1 MALSHSDPTIRQ
13 FFRKHAHSTAANTLS
28 RGQNLR
34 YQAYLLLLLVAFL
47 YDWKMLAA
55 GLMFAACGF
64 YVLIILYR
72 LLCILVSMALS
83 PDIKISAE
91 ELAAVKDE
99 ELPVYTVLL
108 PMYKENNIAQK
119 IIHNINTLDYPHEK
133 LDVKLLLERDDA
145 STIEACNE
153 LKERLPYL
161 EVFILADAQPKT
173 KPKACNHGLFD
184 AKGEFLVIYD
194 AEDRPDKDQ
203 LKKAVLAFRK
213 LPERVVCL
221 QAKLNYY
228 NSGFNWL
235 TKMFTME
242 YSAWFDLLLPG
253 LQQLGVPIPL
263 GGTSN
268 HFRTDV
274 LRHVGGWDPFN
285 LTEDCDL
292 GMRLHI
298 LDKRTCA
305 LDSTTW
311 EEANSQ
317 VHNWIRQ
324 RSRWVKG
331 YIQTHF
337 AHARSNLLTLGR
349 LGLKGY
355 LSFLLTVGGNS
366 LCILLNPIFWAV
378 GLVWVAL
385 YFGEM
390 LGWTPGPWQV
400 LYTDRVDDLPDSPMT
415 LWSQLSAVFYYAS
428 IALFAANFFFIAIN
442 VCACIKRKLWGI
454 LPYTLLSPFYW
465 LLISIGGWKGA
476 LQLFSKP
483 FYWEKTV
490 HGLTG
495 ENGEKTPCNAADA
508 SI

>member
-1 MALSHSDPTIRQ
+1 MSLRHPDPTIRR
-13 FFRKHAHSTAANTLS
+13 FLRLHARSSAANTLT

-34 YQAYLLLLLVAFL
+34 YQCGLLLLLVAFL

-55 GLMFAACGF
+55 GLMFAVCGF
-64 YVLIILYR
+64 YVFIILYR
-72 LLCILVSMALS
+72 LFCILVSLVFD
-83 PDIKISAE
+83 PDIKITPE
-91 ELAAVKDE
+91 ELAAARDE
-99 ELPVYTVLL
+99 DLPVYTILL

-119 IIHNINTLDYPHEK
+119 IIHNINTLDYPHDK
-133 LDVKLLLERDDA
+133 LDVKLLLERDDEE
-145 STIEACNE
+145 TIAACNQ
-153 LKERLPYL
+153 LQLMLPYL
-161 EVFILADAQPKT
+161 EVFILADAKPKT
-173 KPKACNHGLFD
+173 KPKACNHGLYD

-228 NSGFNWL
+228 NSRFNWL

-253 LQQLGVPIPL
+253 LQLLGVPIPL

-268 HFRTDV
+268 HFRTAV
-274 LRHVGGWDPFN
+274 LRKVGGWDPFN

-298 LDKRTCA
+298 LDKRTCT
-305 LDSTTW
+305 LDSTTL

-317 VHNWIRQ
+317 VPNWIRQ

-331 YIQTHF
+331 YVQTHF
-337 AHARSNLLTLGR
+337 AHARSNLHTLWR

-378 GLVWVAL
+378 GLAWLGL
-385 YFGEM
+385 YCAQQA
-390 LGWTPGPWQV
+390 GWGPGPWQV
-400 LYTDRVDDLPDSPMT
+400 LYADRVSDLPDSPLT
-415 LWSQLSAVFYYAS
+415 VWSQLSQVFYYATV
-428 IALFAANFFFIAIN
+428 ALLVANAFFILIN
-442 VCACIKRKLWGI
+442 VIACIKRRLWGI

-465 LLISIGGWKGA
+465 LLISIAGWKGT
-476 LQLFSKP
+476 LQLLSRP

-495 ENGEKTPCNAADA
+495 AEDAPAPSPAAP
-508 SI
+508 